1 MGKVKIKKKETR
13 IDMTA
18 MSDVTVLLLTFFMLT
33 STFLQKEPVTVITP
47 PSVSEE
53 KVPDSNLLSVL
64 VSPEG
69 KVFLEVLGSKDS
81 TMKSETVRADLLKNM
96 VAEYKKTHPS
106 ANLAFTNK
114 EMETFSKLNA
124 FGVPITKMK
133 EWLNLEPDQRDKFLE
148 SEQNP
153 GIPINMNED
162 PNNPN
167 EFQMWVRA
175 AYNSVNPEL
184 QESMVKGRGIA
195 IKADQTTPYSVVNVV
210 MDNRIDF
217 TPMVDMNMLL
227 ITFFMLCTTMI
238 KSQTLQIALPTNEK
252 VEKEQQNK
260 VKQSE
265 AVTIII
271 DGKIDEKTGLSNPED
286 GMLFYYDGMPETD
299 KLAQGESNM
308 KQIEFGAK
316 TGGAYPAIREILQER
331 NKEVVLKIADLKKEW
346 KEMKFSKNEEVN
358 DSIYQEKAK
367 KIRNDSTLKRP
378 VVIIKATPNA
388 SYAHVVSVL
397 DEMQINNISRYQI
410 DRINEVD
417 SAMMIM
423 VQAKNLK
430 K

>member
-53 KVPDSNLLSVL
+53 KVPDANLLSIL

-96 VAEYKKTHPS
+96 VSEYKKTHPS

-114 EMETFSKLNA
+114 EIETFSKLNA

-133 EWLNLEPDQRDKFLE
+133 EWLNLETDVRDKALE
-148 SEQNP
+148 EGP

-167 EFQMWVRA
+167 EFQMWIRA

-184 QESMVKGRGIA
+184 QEMMVKGRGIA

-210 MDNRIDF
+210 MDNLQTMKMNKF
-217 TPMVDMNMLL
+217 TLM
-227 ITFFMLCTTMI
+227 T
-238 KSQTLQIALPTNEK
+238 AL
-252 VEKEQQNK
+252 
-260 VKQSE
+260 
-265 AVTIII
+265 
-271 DGKIDEKTGLSNPED
+271 KT
-286 GMLFYYDGMPETD
+286 
-299 KLAQGESNM
+299 
-308 KQIEFGAK
+308 
-316 TGGAYPAIREILQER
+316 
-331 NKEVVLKIADLKKEW
+331 
-346 KEMKFSKNEEVN
+346 EE
-358 DSIYQEKAK
+358 E
-367 KIRNDSTLKRP
+367 
-378 VVIIKATPNA
+378 
-388 SYAHVVSVL
+388 
-397 DEMQINNISRYQI
+397 
-410 DRINEVD
+410 
-417 SAMMIM
+417 
-423 VQAKNLK
+423 
-430 K
+430 

>member
-69 KVFLEVLGSKDS
+69 KVFLEILGSKDS

-153 GIPINMNED
+153 GVPINMNED

-167 EFQMWVRA
+167 EFQMWIRA

-210 MDNRIDF
+210 MDNLQTMKMNKF
-217 TPMVDMNMLL
+217 TLM
-227 ITFFMLCTTMI
+227 T
-238 KSQTLQIALPTNEK
+238 AL
-252 VEKEQQNK
+252 
-260 VKQSE
+260 
-265 AVTIII
+265 
-271 DGKIDEKTGLSNPED
+271 KT
-286 GMLFYYDGMPETD
+286 
-299 KLAQGESNM
+299 
-308 KQIEFGAK
+308 
-316 TGGAYPAIREILQER
+316 
-331 NKEVVLKIADLKKEW
+331 
-346 KEMKFSKNEEVN
+346 EE
-358 DSIYQEKAK
+358 E
-367 KIRNDSTLKRP
+367 
-378 VVIIKATPNA
+378 
-388 SYAHVVSVL
+388 
-397 DEMQINNISRYQI
+397 
-410 DRINEVD
+410 
-417 SAMMIM
+417 
-423 VQAKNLK
+423 
-430 K
+430 

>member
-1 MGKVKIKKKETR
+1 
-13 IDMTA
+13 MTA
-18 MSDVTVLLLTFFMLT
+18 MSDGTVLLLTFFMLT

-96 VAEYKKTHPS
+96 VAEYKKSHPS

-210 MDNRIDF
+210 MDNLQTMKMNKF
-217 TPMVDMNMLL
+217 TLM
-227 ITFFMLCTTMI
+227 T
-238 KSQTLQIALPTNEK
+238 AL
-252 VEKEQQNK
+252 
-260 VKQSE
+260 
-265 AVTIII
+265 
-271 DGKIDEKTGLSNPED
+271 KT
-286 GMLFYYDGMPETD
+286 
-299 KLAQGESNM
+299 
-308 KQIEFGAK
+308 
-316 TGGAYPAIREILQER
+316 
-331 NKEVVLKIADLKKEW
+331 
-346 KEMKFSKNEEVN
+346 EE
-358 DSIYQEKAK
+358 E
-367 KIRNDSTLKRP
+367 
-378 VVIIKATPNA
+378 
-388 SYAHVVSVL
+388 
-397 DEMQINNISRYQI
+397 
-410 DRINEVD
+410 
-417 SAMMIM
+417 
-423 VQAKNLK
+423 
-430 K
+430 

>member
-47 PSVSEE
+47 PSVAEE

-69 KVFLEVLGSKDS
+69 KIFLEVLGSKDS

-96 VAEYKKTHPS
+96 VSEYKKTHPS

-114 EMETFSKLNA
+114 EIETFSKVLA

-184 QESMVKGRGIA
+184 QEAMVKGRGIA

-210 MDNRIDF
+210 MDNLQ
-217 TPMVDMNMLL
+217 TMKMN
-227 ITFFMLCTTMI
+227 
-238 KSQTLQIALPTNEK
+238 
-252 VEKEQQNK
+252 
-260 VKQSE
+260 
-265 AVTIII
+265 
-271 DGKIDEKTGLSNPED
+271 
-286 GMLFYYDGMPETD
+286 
-299 KLAQGESNM
+299 
-308 KQIEFGAK
+308 
-316 TGGAYPAIREILQER
+316 
-331 NKEVVLKIADLKKEW
+331 
-346 KEMKFSKNEEVN
+346 KFSLMTALKTSEE
-358 DSIYQEKAK
+358 
-367 KIRNDSTLKRP
+367 
-378 VVIIKATPNA
+378 
-388 SYAHVVSVL
+388 
-397 DEMQINNISRYQI
+397 
-410 DRINEVD
+410 
-417 SAMMIM
+417 
-423 VQAKNLK
+423 
-430 K
+430 

>member
-53 KVPDSNLLSVL
+53 KVPDANLLSVL

-114 EMETFSKLNA
+114 EIETFSKLNA

-133 EWLNLEPDQRDKFLE
+133 EWLNLEPDQRDKALE
-148 SEQNP
+148 AGP
-153 GIPINMNED
+153 GVPINMNED

-167 EFQMWVRA
+167 EFQMWIRA

-184 QESMVKGRGIA
+184 QETMVKGRGIA

-210 MDNRIDF
+210 MDNLQTMKMNKF
-217 TPMVDMNMLL
+217 TLM
-227 ITFFMLCTTMI
+227 T
-238 KSQTLQIALPTNEK
+238 AL
-252 VEKEQQNK
+252 
-260 VKQSE
+260 
-265 AVTIII
+265 
-271 DGKIDEKTGLSNPED
+271 KT
-286 GMLFYYDGMPETD
+286 
-299 KLAQGESNM
+299 
-308 KQIEFGAK
+308 
-316 TGGAYPAIREILQER
+316 
-331 NKEVVLKIADLKKEW
+331 
-346 KEMKFSKNEEVN
+346 EE
-358 DSIYQEKAK
+358 E
-367 KIRNDSTLKRP
+367 
-378 VVIIKATPNA
+378 
-388 SYAHVVSVL
+388 
-397 DEMQINNISRYQI
+397 
-410 DRINEVD
+410 
-417 SAMMIM
+417 
-423 VQAKNLK
+423 
-430 K
+430 

>member
-47 PSVSEE
+47 PSVAEE

-114 EMETFSKLNA
+114 EIETFSRLNA

-153 GIPINMNED
+153 GVPINMNED

-167 EFQMWVRA
+167 EFQMWIRA

-184 QESMVKGRGIA
+184 QEAMVKGRGIA

-210 MDNRIDF
+210 MDNLQ
-217 TPMVDMNMLL
+217 TMKMN
-227 ITFFMLCTTMI
+227 
-238 KSQTLQIALPTNEK
+238 
-252 VEKEQQNK
+252 
-260 VKQSE
+260 
-265 AVTIII
+265 
-271 DGKIDEKTGLSNPED
+271 
-286 GMLFYYDGMPETD
+286 
-299 KLAQGESNM
+299 
-308 KQIEFGAK
+308 
-316 TGGAYPAIREILQER
+316 
-331 NKEVVLKIADLKKEW
+331 
-346 KEMKFSKNEEVN
+346 KFSLMTALKTSEE
-358 DSIYQEKAK
+358 
-367 KIRNDSTLKRP
+367 
-378 VVIIKATPNA
+378 
-388 SYAHVVSVL
+388 
-397 DEMQINNISRYQI
+397 
-410 DRINEVD
+410 
-417 SAMMIM
+417 
-423 VQAKNLK
+423 
-430 K
+430 

>member
-47 PSVSEE
+47 PSVAEE

-69 KVFLEVLGSKDS
+69 KIFLEVLGSKDS

-96 VAEYKKTHPS
+96 VSEYKKTHPS

-114 EMETFSKLNA
+114 EIETFSKVLA

-184 QESMVKGRGIA
+184 QEAMVKGRGIA

-210 MDNRIDF
+210 MDNLQTMKMNKF
-217 TPMVDMNMLL
+217 TLM
-227 ITFFMLCTTMI
+227 T
-238 KSQTLQIALPTNEK
+238 ALKT
-252 VEKEQQNK
+252 
-260 VKQSE
+260 SE
-265 AVTIII
+265 
-271 DGKIDEKTGLSNPED
+271 E
-286 GMLFYYDGMPETD
+286 
-299 KLAQGESNM
+299 
-308 KQIEFGAK
+308 
-316 TGGAYPAIREILQER
+316 
-331 NKEVVLKIADLKKEW
+331 
-346 KEMKFSKNEEVN
+346 
-358 DSIYQEKAK
+358 
-367 KIRNDSTLKRP
+367 
-378 VVIIKATPNA
+378 
-388 SYAHVVSVL
+388 
-397 DEMQINNISRYQI
+397 
-410 DRINEVD
+410 
-417 SAMMIM
+417 
-423 VQAKNLK
+423 
-430 K
+430 

>member
-47 PSVSEE
+47 PSVAEE
-53 KVPDSNLLSVL
+53 KVPDANLLSVL

-114 EMETFSKLNA
+114 EIETFSRLNA

-153 GIPINMNED
+153 GVPINMNED

-167 EFQMWVRA
+167 EFQMWIRA

-184 QESMVKGRGIA
+184 QEMMVKGRGIA

-210 MDNRIDF
+210 MDNLQTMKMNKF
-217 TPMVDMNMLL
+217 TLM
-227 ITFFMLCTTMI
+227 T
-238 KSQTLQIALPTNEK
+238 AL
-252 VEKEQQNK
+252 
-260 VKQSE
+260 
-265 AVTIII
+265 
-271 DGKIDEKTGLSNPED
+271 KT
-286 GMLFYYDGMPETD
+286 
-299 KLAQGESNM
+299 
-308 KQIEFGAK
+308 
-316 TGGAYPAIREILQER
+316 
-331 NKEVVLKIADLKKEW
+331 
-346 KEMKFSKNEEVN
+346 EE
-358 DSIYQEKAK
+358 E
-367 KIRNDSTLKRP
+367 
-378 VVIIKATPNA
+378 
-388 SYAHVVSVL
+388 
-397 DEMQINNISRYQI
+397 
-410 DRINEVD
+410 
-417 SAMMIM
+417 
-423 VQAKNLK
+423 
-430 K
+430 

>member
-53 KVPDSNLLSVL
+53 KVPDANLLSVL

-114 EMETFSKLNA
+114 EIETFSKLNA

-133 EWLNLEPDQRDKFLE
+133 EWLNLEPDQRDKALE
-148 SEQNP
+148 AGP
-153 GIPINMNED
+153 GVPINMNED

-167 EFQMWVRA
+167 EFQMWIRA

-210 MDNRIDF
+210 MDNLQTMKMNKF
-217 TPMVDMNMLL
+217 TLM
-227 ITFFMLCTTMI
+227 T
-238 KSQTLQIALPTNEK
+238 AL
-252 VEKEQQNK
+252 
-260 VKQSE
+260 
-265 AVTIII
+265 
-271 DGKIDEKTGLSNPED
+271 KTEED
-286 GMLFYYDGMPETD
+286 
-299 KLAQGESNM
+299 
-308 KQIEFGAK
+308 
-316 TGGAYPAIREILQER
+316 
-331 NKEVVLKIADLKKEW
+331 
-346 KEMKFSKNEEVN
+346 
-358 DSIYQEKAK
+358 
-367 KIRNDSTLKRP
+367 
-378 VVIIKATPNA
+378 
-388 SYAHVVSVL
+388 
-397 DEMQINNISRYQI
+397 
-410 DRINEVD
+410 
-417 SAMMIM
+417 
-423 VQAKNLK
+423 
-430 K
+430 

>member
-69 KVFLEVLGSKDS
+69 KVYLEVLGSKDS

-96 VAEYKKTHPS
+96 VAEYKRTHPS

-114 EMETFSKLNA
+114 EIETFSKLNA

-153 GIPINMNED
+153 GVPINMNED

-167 EFQMWVRA
+167 EFQMWIRA

-210 MDNRIDF
+210 MDNLQTMKMNKF
-217 TPMVDMNMLL
+217 TLM
-227 ITFFMLCTTMI
+227 T
-238 KSQTLQIALPTNEK
+238 AL
-252 VEKEQQNK
+252 
-260 VKQSE
+260 
-265 AVTIII
+265 
-271 DGKIDEKTGLSNPED
+271 KT
-286 GMLFYYDGMPETD
+286 
-299 KLAQGESNM
+299 
-308 KQIEFGAK
+308 
-316 TGGAYPAIREILQER
+316 
-331 NKEVVLKIADLKKEW
+331 
-346 KEMKFSKNEEVN
+346 EE
-358 DSIYQEKAK
+358 E
-367 KIRNDSTLKRP
+367 
-378 VVIIKATPNA
+378 
-388 SYAHVVSVL
+388 
-397 DEMQINNISRYQI
+397 
-410 DRINEVD
+410 
-417 SAMMIM
+417 
-423 VQAKNLK
+423 
-430 K
+430 

>member
-53 KVPDSNLLSVL
+53 KVPDANLLSIL

-96 VAEYKKTHPS
+96 VSEYKKTHPS

-114 EMETFSKLNA
+114 EIETFSKLNA

-148 SEQNP
+148 SEHNP
-153 GIPINMNED
+153 GVPINMNED

-167 EFQMWVRA
+167 EFQMWIRA

-184 QESMVKGRGIA
+184 QEMMVKGRGIA

-210 MDNRIDF
+210 MDNLQTMKMNKF
-217 TPMVDMNMLL
+217 TLM
-227 ITFFMLCTTMI
+227 T
-238 KSQTLQIALPTNEK
+238 AL
-252 VEKEQQNK
+252 
-260 VKQSE
+260 
-265 AVTIII
+265 
-271 DGKIDEKTGLSNPED
+271 KT
-286 GMLFYYDGMPETD
+286 
-299 KLAQGESNM
+299 
-308 KQIEFGAK
+308 
-316 TGGAYPAIREILQER
+316 
-331 NKEVVLKIADLKKEW
+331 
-346 KEMKFSKNEEVN
+346 EE
-358 DSIYQEKAK
+358 E
-367 KIRNDSTLKRP
+367 
-378 VVIIKATPNA
+378 
-388 SYAHVVSVL
+388 
-397 DEMQINNISRYQI
+397 
-410 DRINEVD
+410 
-417 SAMMIM
+417 
-423 VQAKNLK
+423 
-430 K
+430 

>member
-53 KVPDSNLLSVL
+53 KVPDANLLSVL

-114 EMETFSKLNA
+114 EIETFSKLNA

-133 EWLNLEPDQRDKFLE
+133 EWLNLEPDQRDKALE
-148 SEQNP
+148 NGP
-153 GIPINMNED
+153 GVPINMNED

-210 MDNRIDF
+210 MDNLQTMKMNKF
-217 TPMVDMNMLL
+217 TLM
-227 ITFFMLCTTMI
+227 T
-238 KSQTLQIALPTNEK
+238 AL
-252 VEKEQQNK
+252 
-260 VKQSE
+260 
-265 AVTIII
+265 
-271 DGKIDEKTGLSNPED
+271 KTEED
-286 GMLFYYDGMPETD
+286 
-299 KLAQGESNM
+299 
-308 KQIEFGAK
+308 
-316 TGGAYPAIREILQER
+316 
-331 NKEVVLKIADLKKEW
+331 
-346 KEMKFSKNEEVN
+346 
-358 DSIYQEKAK
+358 
-367 KIRNDSTLKRP
+367 
-378 VVIIKATPNA
+378 
-388 SYAHVVSVL
+388 
-397 DEMQINNISRYQI
+397 
-410 DRINEVD
+410 
-417 SAMMIM
+417 
-423 VQAKNLK
+423 
-430 K
+430 